1 MNKNEELF
9 DKIFFLLKRERKI
22 KNTTHAVE
30 LLSTFVYLKFLQI
43 NLLEKGE
50 GFGFYFRDKAEFKS
64 LCHHIIYNSDIDKNA
79 CNSNYNVKDFLANVV
94 DNFILNVNNEHLIY
108 CLSYFFIGVKSIPEL
123 REFRWRYNK
132 HIEKMVLESSQS
144 GEFYTPKVIAEVLVS
159 YLKPNVHD
167 KVYDPACGTSGFL
180 VEVAKFLEAGDN
192 FSSRPYM
199 LNGSDISFFAFI
211 VSKANLILNS
221 NVESDITIGDSLV
234 ALDSIYKDN
243 YDIILTNPPFGKS
256 NSREFQGND
265 KEHFIDYRFL
275 RLVMSALKLDGR
287 AAVILPERFFFDS
300 SSQSQHLKEELFNRF
315 CVDCVLSLPSG
326 VMLPYT
332 GIKLVVI
339 FFSKRTP
346 SSKVW
351 FYKLTKK
358 EKLTKS
364 KKLKFSDFDDFF
376 EKEQC
381 KLESE
386 NSWNIDIDELDLNF
400 NVFDKA
406 ENQITYSDFSSFSSS
421 LVELSKVGNE
431 IRNTIHSINERVHN
445 IQSNVAETIDTYKFP
460 KVKLGQLVTSLKTVS
475 LSKEKLLDKGK
486 YPVYGG
492 NGIIGYYDEYIHSGE
507 FILVGRVGAL
517 CGNVHYV
524 KGCISVTNNSMILKC
539 IETERVHPPYLARL
553 LSNLNLR
560 GLASGTAQP
569 HLTVSKIK
577 NIEIKLPPIT
587 EQIKIEDLL
596 SMLDQELEQH
606 DLLIEQ
612 LSNKSEYL
620 KNSLNLHLL
629 QI

>member
-1 MNKNEELF
+1 MNENEKLF
-9 DKIFFLLKRERKI
+9 DNIFLLLKRERKI
-22 KNTTHAVE
+22 KNTVHAME
-30 LLSTFVYLKFLQI
+30 LISTFIYLKFLQI
-43 NLLEKGE
+43 NLPEE
-50 GFGFYFRDKAEFKS
+50 GKSFEFFLKDKAELKS
-64 LCHHIIYNSDIDKNA
+64 LCLHIIYDSDIANDVSKPN
-79 CNSNYNVKDFLANVV
+79 CNVKDFLINVV
-94 DNFILNVNNEHLIY
+94 ENFILNVNNEHLIY
-108 CLSYFFIGVKSIPEL
+108 CLSDFFIGVKSISEL
-123 REFRWRYNK
+123 REFRWHYNK
-132 HIEKMVLESSQS
+132 LIEKMVLESSQS
-144 GEFYTPKVIAEVLVS
+144 GEFYTPKVIAKVLVS
-159 YLKPNVHD
+159 YLKPNHYD

-180 VEVAKFLEAGDN
+180 VEVAKFFEAGDN
-192 FSSRPYM
+192 FSSRPCM

-211 VSKANLILNS
+211 VSKTNLILNS

-234 ALDSIYKDN
+234 TLDSIYKDN
-243 YDIILTNPPFGKS
+243 YDIILTNPPFGKN
-256 NSREFQGND
+256 NSRDIQGSD
-265 KEHFIDYRFL
+265 KDHFIDYRFL
-275 RLVMSALKLDGR
+275 RLVMSALKLGGR

-300 SSQSQHLKEELFNRF
+300 SSQSQYLKEELFNRF

-339 FFSKRTP
+339 FFSKRTS

-358 EKLTKS
+358 EKLTRS

-376 EKEQC
+376 KKEQC

-386 NSWNIDIDELDLNF
+386 NSWNIDIDELDSNF

-406 ENQITYSDFSSFSSS
+406 ENHITYSDFSSFSSS

-431 IRNTIHSINERVHN
+431 IRDTICAINERVYN
-445 IQSNVAETIDTYKFP
+445 IQGNVTETIDTYKFP
-460 KVKLGQLVTSLKTVS
+460 KVKLGQLVTSLKTIS

-492 NGIIGYYDEYIHSGE
+492 NGVIGYHDEYIHSGE

-524 KGCISVTNNSMILKC
+524 EGCISVTNNSMVLKC
-539 IETERVHPPYLARL
+539 IEAEGVHPPYLARL
-553 LSNLNLR
+553 LSNIDLR

-577 NIEIKLPPIT
+577 NIEIKLPPLT
-587 EQIKIEDLL
+587 EQIKIEGLL
-596 SMLDQELEQH
+596 SMLDQELKQH
-606 DLLIEQ
+606 DLLVEQ